1 VTNITN
7 ITIRTIGTNI
17 IALLLLAIIIPVIII
32 LALIVAI
39 IVSIKYRS
47 FTATTIALIIVAWL
61 LAGPEMGAIINI
73 VDYTISSV
81 RQMIYPGDVVALL
94 GMWPYIFLL
103 SLLLFYTPAVHQDRR
118 CLAS

>member
-7 ITIRTIGTNI
+7 IPPLIFI
-17 IALLLLAIIIPVIII
+17 IISIISLAIIPWFIS
-32 LALIVAI
+32 LLLVAI
-39 IVSIKYRS
+39 SYAIEYRS
-47 FTATTIALIIVAWL
+47 FFTATTIVLIILAWL
-61 LAGPEMGAIINI
+61 LTGPDVGAIINI

-81 RQMIYPGDVVALL
+81 RQMIYPGDVAALL
-94 GMWPYIFLL
+94 DIWPYILLL